1 MEPRYRFTRR
11 VREAVRDAAPDAL
24 LGLVHVGLVTSA
36 GAAGFDERVIRLDH
50 PVGRL
55 AETEFGILVTGPGLM
70 PGGTAEVVAQVY
82 PALGVPARIGVV
94 ERLAAGTTAEDLL
107 YAARVRMRLGRPG
120 WLAVDLDH
128 ARALVRVA

>member
-24 LGLVHVGLVTSA
+24 LGLVHVGLGTPL
-36 GAAGFDERVIRLDH
+36 DERTLRDLAG
-50 PVGRL
+50 PGLALGRL
-55 AETEFGILVTGPGLM
+55 AETEFGILVTRPWLM

-82 PALGVPARIGVV
+82 PVLGVPARIGVV
-94 ERLAAGTTAEDLL
+94 ERLAGGTTAEDLL

-120 WLAVDLDH
+120 WVAVDLDH

>member
-24 LGLVHVGLVTSA
+24 LGLVHVGLPSPV
-36 GAAGFDERVIRLDH
+36 DETVLRLDH

-55 AETEFGILVTGPGLM
+55 AETEFGILVTRPGLM

-107 YAARVRMRLGRPG
+107 YAARVRMRLSRPG
-120 WLAVDLDH
+120 WAAVDLDH